1 MSVEVSYD
9 WFIVLNGGLYVLIAI
24 ISCPLHIL
32 VSLAMMRTGTVK
44 KRITLRILLSLSI
57 ADFIQLVCH
66 GIGGLS
72 IVTGIPLNYTFNSF
86 IGAAMNM
93 LWALTLV
100 QHVALAV
107 NRLKVVSSRTVAQE
121 KEFGYFDSSILISWL
136 FGLMFSLGYS
146 INGDYNLYFDAQNL
160 NWAQRTS
167 DPNVVFIRVLF
178 WFRLS
183 ALSIGLISS
192 LFVMITVICNRRAV
206 NENTRLL
213 TAKDF
218 RLFIQTTIVFLLAIT
233 HVGTWNLVS
242 DPNVYLLAVLN
253 MEWVLVCALMPW
265 LNIAMSAD
273 IRTSLIKKVL
283 KPTHSQKSTTKTA
296 VITVYNLTPRRF

>member
-1 MSVEVSYD
+1 MSASHSGV
-9 WFIVLNGGLYVLIAI
+9 
-24 ISCPLHIL
+24 
-32 VSLAMMRTGTVK
+32 AMLRTGTVK

-72 IVTGIPLNYTFNSF
+72 IVTGVPLNYTFNSF

-93 LWALTLV
+93 LWALTL
-100 QHVALAV
+100 
-107 NRLKVVSSRTVAQE
+107 
-121 KEFGYFDSSILISWL
+121 SSILISWL
-136 FGLMFSLGYS
+136 FGFLFSLGYS
-146 INGDYNLYFDAQNL
+146 INGNYNLYFDAQNL

-183 ALSIGLISS
+183 ALLTGLISS
-192 LFVMITVICNRRAV
+192 LFVMIIVICNRRAV

-233 HVGTWNLVS
+233 HVGTWNLIS
-242 DPNVYLLAVLN
+242 DPDVYLLAVLN

-283 KPTHSQKSTTKTA
+283 RRPTHSQKSTTKTA
-296 VITVYNLTPRRF
+296 AITVYNLPIRRF